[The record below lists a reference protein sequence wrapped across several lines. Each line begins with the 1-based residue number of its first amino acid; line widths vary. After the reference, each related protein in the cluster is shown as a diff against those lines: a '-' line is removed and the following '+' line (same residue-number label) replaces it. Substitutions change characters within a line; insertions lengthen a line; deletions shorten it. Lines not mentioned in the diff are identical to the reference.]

1 MSTFKDLRNIIL
13 AAAAAGYV
21 VGAAAQ
27 SASHSLPGGGWYYD
41 PSVHGMLDLKAIRP
55 IEGCNLPGGLTKIT
69 SSDEPGVSAPFW
81 CGTPPFCLTD
91 SATGVSESCTIMP
104 YARRNPR
111 YSPTGTPGVNSIR
124 NPEDLRCGNT
134 GLQPINSRCP
144 IVPTARITFNN
155 STNLNVNTGA
165 SITVRVTTT
174 NAKPEWGG
182 SATLNCTGANANRS
196 PFNSKN
202 VALNVNNYSIG
213 SGTVPSAGTLNC
225 TLTVSNWRGTAT
237 ATAKVTIKAPA
248 PKPPSGGGGGGS
260 GGGGSVVTTPAASRM
275 VAGYFKQASGGAG
288 YNRCYATAIMK
299 GGSIVNS
306 KASNSQSS
314 VDQVFNTCKN
324 RKLNDVTGAEKNA
337 LKVAIDKVKSGV
349 FCSGLA
355 GYSYYSCN

>member
-13 AAAAAGYV
+13 AAAAAGFV

-27 SASHSLPGGGWYYD
+27 SASHRLPGGGWYYD

-248 PKPPSGGGGGGS
+248 PKPPSGGGGSGGGS
-260 GGGGSVVTTPAASRM
+260 G
-275 VAGYFKQASGGAG
+275 SGGTNDTFLNGCNAKS
-288 YNRCYATAIMK
+288 YTAKMNHGHQPDPSKIYCEWSLPTMSNGQAIKMFSGRVK
-299 GGSIVNS
+299 GKDTIHKPISCV
-306 KASNSQSS
+306 
-314 VDQVFNTCKN
+314 
-324 RKLNDVTGAEKNA
+324 RYH
-337 LKVAIDKVKSGV
+337 AIISTLSCNNGKHV
-349 FCSGLA
+349 LA
-355 GYSYYSCN
+355 GIDCYCSDGR